1 MANMKYILDVKE
13 DPKLPKHL
21 WFGKKYKTYP
31 NSELDTSK
39 WTKIVEETNVIE
51 RVNLNTIF
59 LFSKHS
65 IDEFQRQKKSFRKS
79 ARNIILSQRISKSIQ
94 AKIKGATL
102 KKCQLPRKSEAEV
115 REREQDVFSFH

>member
-31 NSELDTSK
+31 TSSSELDTSK
-39 WTKIVEETNVIE
+39 WTKIVEETNDIE
-51 RVNLNTIF
+51 RVNLPLIF
-59 LFSKHS
+59 FLPTSCIEK
-65 IDEFQRQKKSFRKS
+65 FQKQKKSFRKS
-79 ARNIILSQRISKSIQ
+79 ARNIILSQRISRSIE

-102 KKCQLPRKSEAEV
+102 KKCNLPSKSEAEV
-115 REREQDVFSFH
+115 Q